1 MDKRC
6 ILLYVKLIWCSG
18 FPEIY
23 AQLKEGVVSVYHWYM
38 CILLYVKLIGV
49 VVFQTSMLH
58 WRRGPWY
65 MCILLHVRFIWC
77 SGMLFIYG

>member
-23 AQLKEGVVSVYHWYM
+23 AKLEEGVVSVYHWYM
-38 CILLYVKLIGV
+38 CILLYVK
-49 VVFQTSMLH
+49 FN
-58 WRRGPWY
+58 
-65 MCILLHVRFIWC
+65 WC
-77 SGMLFIYG
+77 SASFRDLCSIG